1 MAELCL
7 ICRKRMWVGEAY
19 EIKTTYE
26 NSLVGYVH
34 ITCFDKKRPKVK
46 RVKA

>member
-19 EIKTTYE
+19 KITTSY
-26 NSLVGYVH
+26 NDSFVGYMH
-34 ITCFDKKRPKVK
+34 RTCFNKKQPKVK
-46 RVKA
+46 TVKS

>member
-19 EIKTTYE
+19 KITTSY
-26 NSLVGYVH
+26 NDSFVGYVDR
-34 ITCFDKKRPKVK
+34 TCFEKKKPKV
-46 RVKA
+46 RTVKS

>member
-7 ICRKRMWVGEAY
+7 ICRKRMWVGETY
-19 EIKTTYE
+19 RISTTYD

-34 ITCFDKKRPKVK
+34 QTCFNKKKPMVK
-46 RVKA
+46 TVKW

>member
-19 EIKTTYE
+19 KITTSY
-26 NSLVGYVH
+26 NDSFVGYMH
-34 ITCFDKKRPKVK
+34 RSCFNKKQPKVK
-46 RVKA
+46 TVKS